1 MNLGIPEMVFLVLI
15 ALMLFGPRQ
24 IAGIAREL
32 GKFVAEFKRAS
43 NDFQAQIHQEINKLE
58 LEETAKSVAAGTD
71 ILPTADANPISSALS
86 RLTDHI
92 KTIQQDVQRDYDA

>member
-1 MNLGIPEMVFLVLI
+1 MNLGFPEMVFLVLI

-24 IAGIAREL
+24 IASIAREL

-43 NDFQAQIHQEINKLE
+43 NDFQSQIHQEINKLE
-58 LEETAKSVAAGTD
+58 LEETVKSVAAGTD
-71 ILPTADANPISSALS
+71 ILPTGDANPISSALS

-92 KTIQQDVQRDYDA
+92 RTIQQDVQRDYDA